1 MSEMGFTYTNRNW
14 IDEKSYGN
22 FIFAENTSKLK
33 HIKSFND
40 IKLCVVKSDFEKND
54 LKTIEKIKN
63 NNPDVE
69 FWICSNNSSR
79 KNILAAN
86 KIGIN
91 TVIACPFDKSMI
103 KDYLN
108 SQQYPFI
115 QSEADDTDYS
125 GVEGLKI
132 MIVDDNVMNVE
143 LLEEVLSDFKLEI
156 SSFTKPAQAME
167 FVLREKFDLFLLDI
181 MMPEISGFDLIKI
194 IKKTPLNQNTPIIFI
209 SALSDA
215 KNKIKSYDLGSYA
228 YIEKPFDIN
237 IIKSQI
243 YNILKNH
250 KIQEILSAD
259 KETFLATVAH
269 DLKTPIKAEINAL
282 NMLLDHKFHQ
292 TDIDKQEILEDILS
306 STKFMQDLVENL
318 LCKNKIEQEKINLCK
333 DFFCVKELILHCIE
347 LTKYILSPK
356 KQKINFKC
364 KTDKTLLFFD
374 FLEMKRALH
383 NLIANASEHSGEKG
397 EIIIE
402 IFEQENHMGISIKD
416 FGRGIK
422 IEHQQDVFS
431 SYVSFAKQNKTVG
444 AGLGL
449 YITKSI
455 IEAHNGKIILDSE
468 LGQGTK
474 ITIMLPVYTKV

>member
-1 MSEMGFTYTNRNW
+1 MSETNFIYTNQNGVS
-14 IDEKSYGN
+14 EALYNN
-22 FIFAENTSKLK
+22 FLFVENTARLK
-33 HIKSFND
+33 SIKNFEKT
-40 IKLCVVKSDFEKND
+40 KLCVIKTDFGKND
-54 LKTIEKIKN
+54 LKTIEKIKSEN
-63 NNPDVE
+63 QDVE

-91 TVIACPFDKSMI
+91 TVLACPFDISMI
-103 KDYLN
+103 EEYLN
-108 SQQYPFI
+108 SQQFPYLNNL
-115 QSEADDTDYS
+115 SENNYS
-125 GVEGLKI
+125 GLEGLKV

-143 LLEEVLSDFKLEI
+143 LLEEVLSELNLRI

-194 IKKTPLNQNTPIIFI
+194 IKKTPLNQNAPIIFI

-215 KNKIKSYDLGSYA
+215 QNKIKSYNLGSYA

-237 IIKSQI
+237 IVKSQI

-250 KIQEILSAD
+250 KIQEILSSD

-282 NMLLDHKFHQ
+282 NMLLDDKF
-292 TDIDKQEILEDILS
+292 DKMEVDKQEILEDILS
-306 STKFMQDLVENL
+306 STRFMQDLVENL

-333 DFFCVKELILHCIE
+333 DFYCVKELVLHCIE
-347 LTKYILSPK
+347 LTKYILLPK

-364 KTDKTLLFFD
+364 KTEETLLFFD

-383 NLIANASEHSGEKG
+383 NLIANASEYSSEKD
-397 EIIIE
+397 EILVE
-402 IFEQENHMGISIKD
+402 IFKEGNNLGLSVQD

-422 IEHQQDVFS
+422 LEHQKDVFS
-431 SYVSFAKQNKTVG
+431 QYMSLAKQQKTVG
-444 AGLGL
+444 SGLGL

-455 IEAHNGKIILDSE
+455 VEAHQGEILLDSKVGE
-468 LGQGTK
+468 GTK
-474 ITIMLPVYTKV
+474 ITIMLPIYTKV